1 VAVAPDQRVLAGGEG
16 LAEGKL
22 VLYDLQ
28 DGAHMPVG
36 GVHKGKRRSKVDG
49 EEWQL
54 P

>member
-1 VAVAPDQRVLAGGEG
+1 VAPDRRVLAGGEG

-28 DGAHMPVG
+28 DGVHRPVG
-36 GVHKGKRRSKVDG
+36 GGHKGKQRSKVDG
-49 EEWQL
+49 EEWRR

>member
-1 VAVAPDQRVLAGGEG
+1 VAPDRCVLAGGEG

-28 DGAHMPVG
+28 DGVHMPVG
-36 GVHKGKRRSKVDG
+36 GGHKGKRRSKVDG
-49 EEWQL
+49 EEWRR

>member
-1 VAVAPDQRVLAGGEG
+1 VAPDRRVLGSGEG

-36 GVHKGKRRSKVDG
+36 GVHKGKRRSKVES
-49 EEWQL
+49 EEWRW